1 MHKLD
6 NIKLVFFD
14 CDGVLTDDGWRKLD
28 RVAIPDNVHAY
39 WKSRY
44 DDGKLT
50 LDQWI
55 EETQKTY
62 LNFGLTRS
70 FIQRLYKQINI
81 NPEAI
86 EIFRYLRMNMI
97 KTAIISSGF
106 ELYVSRISEKL
117 GANFFRVNTKLLFDT
132 KGEFKGFEYLNP
144 NAQEA
149 KVNAVKDIC
158 LLLNIAVEETI
169 FVGDSIVDLEAF
181 KLTNH
186 GVLYQMKE
194 FEAHIEELEKYSW
207 KKIKNLSEI
216 KILLKNYESTART

>member
-1 MHKLD
+1 MQKLD
-6 NIKLVFFD
+6 NIQLVFFD

-28 RVAIPDNVHAY
+28 RIAIPDNVHAY

-55 EETQKTY
+55 KETQKTY
-62 LNFGLTRS
+62 LNHGLTRS
-70 FIQRLYKQINI
+70 YIQRLYQNIRINS
-81 NPEAI
+81 EAPG
-86 EIFRYLRMNMI
+86 IFKYLRENNI

-106 ELYVSRISEKL
+106 ELYVSRIAQKL
-117 GANFFRVNTKLLFDT
+117 AADYFRVNTELLFNR
-132 KGEFKGFEYLNP
+132 KGEFEGFNYVNQ

-149 KVNAVKDIC
+149 KVTYVKEIC
-158 LLLNIAVEETI
+158 GSLNIPVNQTV

-181 KLTNH
+181 KLTTH

-194 FEAHIEELEKYSW
+194 FEAHIEELEQYAW
-207 KKIKNLSEI
+207 KKIKNLNEI
-216 KILLKNYESTART
+216 KRLIP